1 MKITRREAVAVSG
14 LALAGGALGS
24 GTAVA
29 QMGHEGHGTSPSAP
43 AKPQGRGGTE
53 SVGQWIDIAK
63 GTRHPARTIEPG
75 ESVPPGEPEQD
86 YYPIITP
93 NGAALPFKIVDG
105 VKVFHLV
112 AEEVTHEFAPGLK
125 AQLWGFN
132 GRVHGP
138 TIEAV
143 EGDRVRI
150 YVTNNLP
157 EATSIHW
164 HGIILPNGM
173 DGVPGLNQK
182 SIGPGETFKYEYPLI
197 QHGTHMY
204 HSHFDE
210 MTQMALGVMGLF
222 VIHPRR
228 PAEPRP
234 DRDFAIMLSEWDV
247 KPGTYR
253 PDPRV
258 FAGFNM
264 LTFNAKAFPA
274 TEALVA
280 KRGDR
285 VRIRLVNLSAIDHHP
300 IHLHGH
306 SFWVAQTDG
315 GVIPRSARWPETTVL
330 VAVGQSRTLDLV
342 ADNPGDWAFHCHMT
356 HHVMNQMGHQGPNMV
371 GADADRLERA
381 IKPLIPDYMAMGT
394 TGMGEMSEM
403 ATMGH
408 MGDMGDHS
416 KHMTMGGMHDHS
428 KQMTRGEMS
437 DHSEQMTRGEM
448 SDHSEQM
455 AMPENSIAM
464 MGGNGPHGLIDMGGM
479 LTVLKVREHLTS
491 YADPG
496 WYQAPRGTVAQAAS
510 KQDLERDGIKGV
522 N

>member
-14 LALAGGALGS
+14 LALAGSGLASGS
-24 GTAVA
+24 AVA
-29 QMGHEGHGTSPSAP
+29 QMEHEGHGPSSRAP
-43 AKPQGRGGTE
+43 AKPEGRDNARTLA
-53 SVGQWIDIAK
+53 SWNDIAK
-63 GTRHPARTIEPG
+63 GTQHPARTIEPG
-75 ESVPPGEPEQD
+75 EAVPPGEPGKD
-86 YYPIITP
+86 YKPVITP
-93 NGAALPFKIVDG
+93 NGTTLPFKIVDG

-125 AQLWGFN
+125 AKLWGYN

-157 EATSIHW
+157 EVTSVHW
-164 HGIILPNGM
+164 HGVILPSGM
-173 DGVPGLNQK
+173 DGVAGLSQK
-182 SIGPGETFKYEYPLI
+182 SIAPGETFKYEYPLI
-197 QHGTHMY
+197 QHGTQMY
-204 HSHFDE
+204 HPHFDE
-210 MTQMALGVMGLF
+210 MTQMGLGLMGHF

-234 DRDFAIMLSEWDV
+234 DRDFAIMLSEWDIT
-247 KPGTYR
+247 PGAYR

-264 LTFNAKAFPA
+264 LTFNAKASPA
-274 TEALVA
+274 TDPLVA
-280 KRGDR
+280 KRWDR
-285 VRIRLVNLSAIDHHP
+285 VRVRFVNLGAIDHHP

-306 SFWVAQTDG
+306 SFWMVQTDG
-315 GVIPRSARWPETTVL
+315 GVIPPSVRWPETTVL
-330 VAVGQSRTLDLV
+330 VSVGQSRTIDFV

-356 HHVMNQMGHQGPNMV
+356 HHTMNQMGHAFPNMV
-371 GADADRLERA
+371 GADAARMKRA
-381 IKPLIPDYMAMGT
+381 IKPLIPDFMAMGT

-403 ATMGH
+403 QTSMGH
-408 MGDMGDHS
+408 MGNMQMTMGKMSDHS
-416 KHMTMGGMHDHS
+416 KHMITGGMSDRS
-428 KQMTRGEMS
+428 KQMNMG
-437 DHSEQMTRGEM
+437 GM

-455 AMPENSIAM
+455 ATPENSIAM
-464 MGGNGPHGLIDMGGM
+464 KGRDGPYGTIDMGGM
-479 LTVLKVREHLTS
+479 FTVLKVRENLTS

-496 WYQAPRGTVAQAAS
+496 WYQPPAGTVAQKAS
-510 KQDLERDGIKGV
+510 RQDLERDGIKGV